1 MQFVCTTRTAVCTVD
16 KGCKTTLS
24 VARHQKSNDSKKVGY
39 YHCAVCAK
47 CHAWTKAGS
56 KQITMRD
63 GFQYPFQSKKKGGK
77 DKVAL
82 VNTEQKPEPPV
93 TCLLEGFEALRRA
106 AAQST

>member
-1 MQFVCTTRTAVCTVD
+1 MQSSTTGTCAIVWIKD
-16 KGCKTTLS
+16 LS

-39 YHCAVCAK
+39 YHWAVCAK

-77 DKVAL
+77 RDFDEDGVHAR
-82 VNTEQKPEPPV
+82 T
-93 TCLLEGFEALRRA
+93 A
-106 AAQST
+106 

>member
-1 MQFVCTTRTAVCTVD
+1 MSVGSALVCCLLSLCQHVWLHLVD

-39 YHCAVCAK
+39 YHWAVCAK

-77 DKVAL
+77 DKIAL
-82 VNTEQKPEPPV
+82 VDT
-93 TCLLEGFEALRRA
+93 A
-106 AAQST
+106 S